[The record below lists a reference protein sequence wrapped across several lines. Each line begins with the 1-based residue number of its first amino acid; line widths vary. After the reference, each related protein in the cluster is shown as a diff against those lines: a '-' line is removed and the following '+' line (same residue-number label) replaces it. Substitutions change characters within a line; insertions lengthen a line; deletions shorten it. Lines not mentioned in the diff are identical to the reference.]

1 MTTLTLRRMENKVNL
16 SQKFTLLDKPYTPG
30 IVGYL
35 NDYKLQVVKVHG
47 EFVWHRH
54 DDTDD
59 FFLVLRGRLTIQ
71 LRDRDVELGEG
82 ELFVVPRGVEHCP
95 KADEEAHVLLIEPK
109 GTTNTGDVIDALT
122 VAEVPEI

>member
-1 MTTLTLRRMENKVNL
+1 MTLTLRRMEDKVNL
-16 SQKFTLLDKPYTPG
+16 SQKLTLLDKPYSPG

-71 LRDRDVELGEG
+71 LRDRDIELSEG

-95 KADEEAHVLLIEPK
+95 RADEEAHVLLIEPK
-109 GTTNTGDVIDALT
+109 GTTNPGAVVVALT
-122 VAEVPEI
+122 VAEIPEI